1 MAVFSGQSP
10 SVLVQEAGDAIVNN
24 SMSAAGPAK
33 RLLIA
38 FLVAVASDLALIVL
52 RVLLYTP
59 LLRQHNAL
67 IFILEPVILLIL
79 YVGIAVATTRNTGSH
94 RYVALRDGAT
104 VGLVTGVMWIVYLAI
119 ETFSPVSG
127 IPVTAP
133 FLLGAFVLWGVAG
146 FLAARQTGSLA
157 LGILAA
163 IWAAMLCV
171 LLAITF
177 GFLLTYTSLPT
188 LERQMVTDPDFLRSR
203 WSDIRA
209 FAIANAFD
217 SAFSHLLGALI
228 VSAIFGAVGSATAVL
243 TRR

>member
-1 MAVFSGQSP
+1 MM
-10 SVLVQEAGDAIVNN
+10 NN
-24 SMSAAGPAK
+24 SIAAVGPAK
-33 RLLIA
+33 RLRTA
-38 FLVAVASDLALIVL
+38 FLVAVACDLALIFL
-52 RVLLYTP
+52 RVLRYPP

-67 IFILEPVILLIL
+67 IFILEPVILLTL
-79 YVGIAVATTRNTGSH
+79 YGGIAVATTRNIGSQ
-94 RYVALRDGAT
+94 RYAALRVGVT
-104 VGLVTGVMWIVYLAI
+104 LGLVTGIMWIVNLAM

-133 FLLGAFVLWGVAG
+133 LLLGAFILWGVAG
-146 FLAARQTGSLA
+146 FLAARQTGSLS

-188 LERQMVTDPDFLRSR
+188 LERQMIADPDFLRSG
-203 WSDIRA
+203 WSNIRA

-217 SAFSHLLGALI
+217 SAFSHLWGGLL
-228 VSAIFGAVGSATAVL
+228 VSAVFGATGSGVGLFTSRLRPHGAA
-243 TRR
+243 RR